1 MGGPNSATA
10 PLVGLGTSRNR
21 WPSRCV
27 NKRSARIVTRA
38 PRRSVD
44 QPQGLPN
51 VLRMRPSTPAGTD
64 QRGRCFAECDFGI
77 NLDQLL
83 AAGHLRR
90 QHLIR
95 HATDDVLN
103 AAQKLNGEQD
113 FYR

>member
-1 MGGPNSATA
+1 MF
-10 PLVGLGTSRNR
+10 
-21 WPSRCV
+21 
-27 NKRSARIVTRA
+27 
-38 PRRSVD
+38 RRV
-44 QPQGLPN
+44 
-51 VLRMRPSTPAGTD
+51 
-64 QRGRCFAECDFGI
+64 CFGI
-77 NLDQLL
+77 NLEQLL

>member
-1 MGGPNSATA
+1 MPA
-10 PLVGLGTSRNR
+10 PADRLGT
-21 WPSRCV
+21 
-27 NKRSARIVTRA
+27 I
-38 PRRSVD
+38 RRSMSAETK
-44 QPQGLPN
+44 N
-51 VLRMRPSTPAGTD
+51 VIASSAIANGAVNMWMRPPAGTD
-64 QRGRCFAECDFGI
+64 QRRRCFADCDFGI

-83 AAGHLRR
+83 AAGHWGR